1 MSDTAARPASPSVRK
16 DARWPVV
23 WAVSRFEMAKL
34 LAQWPT
40 RILPLV
46 CVLAPV
52 AFGAVLRVQSG
63 VPADTLFGVWVHTS
77 GFAVPL
83 VILSFAGAW
92 GFPIIAGIV
101 GGDMFASED
110 RLGTWKTLLTR
121 SCTREE
127 IFLGKVAT
135 AFAYTLANVVLL
147 AAGSFLAGVIATG
160 TQPLVGLSGQTIGS
174 GHAAALT
181 VASWGIAL
189 LPALGFTALGL
200 LISAAT
206 RSSAAGM
213 LGPLVVSLA
222 MQLLGLLGSGDIVR
236 ALLLSTTLD
245 AWNGMFAAPSYTR
258 PLEWAALISLC
269 YAIACLAGAWLNLR
283 NRDIAGTGSE
293 ERSWGRQ
300 LRVLAVAVGVIALL
314 GAVSNLG
321 STSVTAAKLGRSIGS
336 TFANLTALQQADLGR
351 HVPAGSHLPDGA
363 ICSRQG
369 TEHPNR
375 GPGANWTCNIYIPNL
390 PKEPT
395 EVHYDVTVKPN
406 GCYTAEGPEAFIGPL
421 TIHRPD
427 GSTILNPLFRFTS
440 CFEVAP

>member
-1 MSDTAARPASPSVRK
+1 VREGK
-16 DARWPVV
+16 DARWSVV
-23 WAVSRFEMAKL
+23 RAVIRFELAKL
-34 LAQWPT
+34 FAQWPT

-46 CVLAPV
+46 CVLAPL
-52 AFGAVLRVQSG
+52 AFGAILRVQSG

-121 SCTREE
+121 SSTREE
-127 IFLGKVAT
+127 VFLGKVAT
-135 AFAYTLANVVLL
+135 AFLYTTAMVVLL
-147 AAGSFLAGVIATG
+147 AAGSILAGVVSTG
-160 TQPLVGLSGQTIGS
+160 TQPLVGLTGQTLGS

-181 VASWGIAL
+181 VASWGISL
-189 LPALGFTALGL
+189 LPALGFTALAL
-200 LISAAT
+200 LISAVT

-213 LGPLVVSLA
+213 LGPLVVALA

-236 ALLLSTTLD
+236 ALLLSTALD
-245 AWNGMFAAPSYTR
+245 AWNGMFAAPSYAR

-269 YAIACLAGAWLNLR
+269 YAIACLVGAWLSLR
-283 NRDIAGTGSE
+283 HRDIAGAGSE

-300 LRVLAVAVGVIALL
+300 LRVLAIVIAVAVVLA
-314 GAVSNLG
+314 AVSNLG
-321 STSVTAAKLGRSIGS
+321 PTSVTATKLQRSIAL
-336 TFANLTALQQADLGR
+336 TFANLTTVQQTDLGR
-351 HVPAGSHLPDGA
+351 HVPAGSHLEDGA
-363 ICSRQG
+363 ICARHGVRDS
-369 TEHPNR
+369 NR
-375 GPGANWTCNIYIPNL
+375 GPGDNWLCRIYIPARS
-390 PKEPT
+390 PSDPT
-395 EVHYDVTVKPN
+395 EVSYDVTVKPN

-421 TIHRPD
+421 TIHRP
-427 GSTILNPLFRFTS
+427 GGPPVLNPLFRFSS